1 MLSRRFIEKLLL
13 ISILIYD
20 ATMARNGY
28 SPKLPLDIVVGLP
41 MEEGNILR
49 NPFRLTIP
57 KARPVFDVAVE
68 DIYYKRRLLSNKA
81 LRISYEDTILSD
93 AVGPQKMVNRY
104 CNHSVDAIMGL
115 AYVFALAPVA
125 RMSQYWSEGG
135 VPVFTTSA
143 MVDELGDRESFPLL
157 TRLMGTYRTL
167 AKMVLKLVQNLKLRR
182 FHFFFNDQAV
192 HGNSQGR
199 SECFFRYGAKKYSE
213 LISNGKVLV

>member
-1 MLSRRFIEKLLL
+1 MLSTRLSRRFLVKLLL
-13 ISILIYD
+13 IFICFGKLISSAY
-20 ATMARNGY
+20 APR
-28 SPKLPLDIVVGLP
+28 LPIDIVVGLP
-41 MEEGNILR
+41 TEEGNILR

-57 KARPVFDVAVE
+57 KAQPVFDVAVE
-68 DIYYKRRLLSNKA
+68 DIYYRQKLLSDKS
-81 LRISYEDTILSD
+81 LRITYEDTLLSD
-93 AVGPQKMVNRY
+93 AIGPQKMVNRY

-125 RMSQYWSEGG
+125 RMSQYWEKG

-143 MVDELGDRESFPLL
+143 MVDELGDRQSFPLL

-167 AKMVLKLVQNLKLRR
+167 ARMVLKLVQNLKLRR

-199 SECFFRYGAKKYSE
+199 SECFFR
-213 LISNGKVLV
+213 